1 MWYSKKQNTVETSTF
16 SSKFIALRSCL
27 EAITSLQY
35 KLKMF
40 GVPID
45 GPADVLCDNMS
56 VVNNTTLVNSKLHK
70 KHNSLAYHA
79 VRWAVAAR
87 ILRIGKI
94 HTKENISDAL
104 TKLLTADDR
113 DYLFGNW
120 TY

>member
-1 MWYSKKQNTVETSTF
+1 
-16 SSKFIALRSCL
+16 
-27 EAITSLQY
+27 
-35 KLKMF
+35 MF

-45 GPADVLCDNMS
+45 VPADVLCDNMS

-70 KHNSLAYHA
+70 KHNSLAFHA
-79 VRWAVAAR
+79 VRWSVAAR

-94 HTKENISDAL
+94 HTSENISDAF
-104 TKLLTADDR
+104 TKLLTADER